1 MILLWPGTVSLMKL
15 EVNSPLTLPTPTPS
29 QEGNRRGSQKLVL
42 REVEVSEVRT
52 RRLLNLCSI
61 MVLKVFIVACCL
73 FPFASQTQA
82 APKHDETCPSDIET
96 LTTWMLKDLP
106 SYGNRVTQ
114 RSRRSDRSVDI
125 YNYILVAGNPD
136 FEPLPLSNLQYKSKL
151 PDETKQVFFTTLERQ
166 YTKTEVILLQNYY
179 WLFLT
184 PTADGWRV
192 VLLFSQLADLE
203 QSDLP
208 LPPQDAMNGA
218 IGQGIKLWLKDCRA
232 GVLRG

>member
-1 MILLWPGTVSLMKL
+1 MILLWPGTVSLMKS
-15 EVNSPLTLPTPTPS
+15 EVNPPYPPS
-29 QEGNRRGSQKLVL
+29 RGSQPTLPSQQGKL
-42 REVEVSEVRT
+42 EVRT
-52 RRLLNLCSI
+52 IRLLNICSI
-61 MVLKVFIVACCL
+61 MVLKVFTVACFL
-73 FPFASQTQA
+73 FPIASQTQA
-82 APKHDETCPSDIET
+82 SPKRETACPEDIET
-96 LTTWMLKDLP
+96 LMTWMLKDLP

-114 RSRRSDRSVDI
+114 RSRRSDRSVDV

-136 FEPLPLSNLQYKSKL
+136 FEPLPLSNLQYKPEL

-208 LPPQDAMNGA
+208 LPPQDAINGA

-232 GVLRG
+232 GVLHFYR